1 MAATYALSIAA
12 TSAKVSPY
20 DFKKPTYGHMNLGFL
35 QQKVIINGAIFSI
48 LALKRTL
55 EKLIE
60 MQERG
65 QHDEAIEALYFQKFY
80 NPPIVRMF
88 NPYYNEDE
96 DFLDF
101 DPWEGFSTLLVRQT
115 CIDFLLVQ
123 TQRWYEDLAC
133 MKLPMEVS
141 RKLCG
146 EIKTIATPSAQSQG
160 RLSASAIVFQASME
174 SKLLFCTAGLTLNVV
189 ERMYQIACNG
199 QPKGLSMTRYLTYN
213 VPVEIFKRVGVRL
226 LVMSASAAIGTLVK
240 PGVGTTMVVLV
251 VDFALMPPIYNSIN
265 RAAGIM

>member
-1 MAATYALSIAA
+1 
-12 TSAKVSPY
+12 
-20 DFKKPTYGHMNLGFL
+20 
-35 QQKVIINGAIFSI
+35 
-48 LALKRTL
+48 
-55 EKLIE
+55 
-60 MQERG
+60 
-65 QHDEAIEALYFQKFY
+65 
-80 NPPIVRMF
+80 
-88 NPYYNEDE
+88 
-96 DFLDF
+96 
-101 DPWEGFSTLLVRQT
+101 
-115 CIDFLLVQ
+115 
-123 TQRWYEDLAC
+123 

-141 RKLCG
+141 RKLT
-146 EIKTIATPSAQSQG
+146 EKSRRLQLPPRRARTIVCFGHRLPSLYG
-160 RLSASAIVFQASME
+160 VE
-174 SKLLFCTAGLTLNVV
+174 TLFCTAAIPCS